1 MTIQQLAALQNWLT
15 LTKSLNNFTED
26 ELKGMLDYE
35 FDTQKRKT
43 FMKRIHERF
52 CKLRSKRE
60 WGMLNGSNPPKPL

>member
-15 LTKSLNNFTED
+15 LNKALNDFTES
-26 ELKGMLDYE
+26 ELKEMLDYE

-52 CKLRSKRE
+52 CKLRTKRE
-60 WGMLNGSNPPKPL
+60 WELLGGSNPPKPQ

>member
-15 LTKSLNNFTED
+15 LTKSLNNFTES

-35 FDTQKRKT
+35 FSTHKRKT

-52 CKLRSKRE
+52 CKLRAKSE
-60 WGMLNGSNPPKPL
+60 WEMLNGSNPPKPQ